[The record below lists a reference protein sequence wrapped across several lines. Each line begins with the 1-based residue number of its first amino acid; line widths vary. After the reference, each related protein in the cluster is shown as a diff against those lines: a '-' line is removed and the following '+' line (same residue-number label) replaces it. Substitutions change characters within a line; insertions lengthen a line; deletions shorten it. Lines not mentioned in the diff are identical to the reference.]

1 MSHRLNLRFVSVPA
15 ITAASVALS
24 SLAITSDATAQ
35 VDVNRPL
42 PNVLLLVDTSGS
54 MEYLTDGTDVPSDYC
69 DATQPAG
76 NLGGNAMAEMNRWG
90 TLLTV
95 LTGTFDGVGCYR
107 YDRSSAEYR
116 NQFGLGGNDPYDAS
130 YILPYHHRYLSNGCM
145 PMPGAYDI
153 ANVFSW
159 EPDYIEYRPWN
170 NVATTCPAGTFRQ
183 SIDGLLDTYRDRVRF
198 GLFTFD
204 PHTDEGTGLTGG
216 SAWNATTGI
225 EGMWSYHQNWRTGSA
240 NAADGHPPDCSD
252 QMHEVGARNAAA
264 PPWEGRM
271 VPFGSPNATID
282 DIRLTNEHIQQV
294 LLATRPYG
302 ATPLAG
308 MLSDAQHFFTADTDT
323 DLNTGEPFA
332 PYQDDYFQDGCRESY
347 IIVLTDGEP
356 NLELRPYCEML
367 GSTINGDCPYDNPEE
382 IVQQLALMTPSVK
395 TFVVGFGIADS
406 ANCNTMNIPT
416 DISPGGLCDAPSTPT
431 EATCCELQKIAFAG
445 GTGERAFFADDTVS
459 LRSSI
464 SNVLDSI
471 ADETTSRTLPVFAS
485 ATATLAGS
493 SNAEAVAYEFN
504 TSFTPEPGELWQG
517 EIERKRWRCEVV
529 APAGLQPVLQDVDA
543 ARGDDFADNLQSAPM
558 SNSRTFYTVYG
569 DYDGSDIHSDWTI
582 RMDTSIS
589 DGLGTYSGTVETG
602 DDAATA
608 GFAGSKPEA
617 MNMGTMPTECSNQ
630 DLNATTNVDCANKVM
645 YWLLGGDNGGGRPV
659 RKTMLGAIY
668 HSTPVVVDAPRAFV
682 RDEAYDFFAANNAT
696 RPLMLYT
703 ATVDGLLHAFKVA
716 RNDTADPNP
725 VDNLANNEL
734 WSFIPPAVMPR
745 ILSQYPGSQQILLD
759 GRPFVRDIPFERTVG
774 QAAAAGTAGGADYHT
789 VLVAGGYLGGGFYYA
804 LDVTDPEN
812 PEFLWQLAT
821 DDTGARLFGDIS
833 GNPTITSLVLQDGT
847 DVKEVAV
854 AILPGGSG
862 TIVSN
867 TCADVPRQD
876 TNFVH
881 IDSSYPPRP
890 SVNCWTNGPPRSL
903 TIVRLDT
910 GEILRTFRG
919 ALSDGPASINS
930 LATVVPFDAPI
941 VGTPVPYPFNTGQVS
956 NRAYIGDA
964 DGTLWRVDLSSPDP
978 TQWQVDIA
986 FDAYLNTTDGAKDG
1000 QPIATTPTLSVD
1012 EQGNAVILF
1021 STGDQESFD
1030 STAVKGRVYSLTEL
1044 PIPAGGRDFTIDVN
1058 WVLSDT
1064 NGDFQPG
1071 EKVTGPITLFDGAAY
1086 FSTFTPP
1093 PPTESCDVGSGRVW
1107 GVDYRVPDTATTGP
1121 RPMPRFPD
1129 TPSTFK
1135 YYEDLGTNVT
1145 PFGVAVTAE
1154 PPCIETN
1161 STTDD
1166 FVGQHRQVTTSIPPT
1181 YKLRFQTGSTGTKD
1195 AGSVTNVGQV
1205 ALPTPRT
1212 TTYIDSWASVVE

>member
-1 MSHRLNLRFVSVPA
+1 M
-15 ITAASVALS
+15 S
-24 SLAITSDATAQ
+24 SLALSGDAAAQ

-42 PNVLLLVDTSGS
+42 PNVLLLVDSSGS
-54 MEYLTDGTDVPSDYC
+54 MEYLPNGAEMTPAQC
-69 DATQPAG
+69 DATQPPGTAS
-76 NLGGNAMAEMNRWG
+76 AAVMNRWG
-90 TLLTV
+90 SLLQV

-107 YDRSSAEYR
+107 YERSSSAYR
-116 NQFGLGGNDPYDAS
+116 NEFGLGGNDPYDAS
-130 YILPYHHRYLSNGCM
+130 YIIPFHHRYLSNGCM
-145 PMPGAYDI
+145 AAPGNYDT

-159 EPDYIEYRPWN
+159 PADPITYRPWDN
-170 NVATTCPAGTFRQ
+170 IATTCPSGTFRQ
-183 SIDGLLDTYRDRVRF
+183 GIDGLLDTYRDRVRF

-204 PHTDEGTGLTGG
+204 PHTDEGSGLAGATAANAATGL
-216 SAWNATTGI
+216 

-240 NAADGHPPDCSD
+240 NAADGHPPDCSA
-252 QMHEVGARNAAA
+252 QIHEVGARNAAA

-271 VPFGSPNATID
+271 VPFGDPNAPIA
-282 DIRLTNEHIQQV
+282 DIRLTNSWIQEV
-294 LLATRPYG
+294 LLSMRPYG

-308 MLSDAQHFFTADTDT
+308 MLDDAEHFFTADTDV
-323 DLNTGEPFA
+323 DVNTGEPFA
-332 PYQDDYFQDGCRESY
+332 PYQDDFFQDGCRESY
-347 IIVLTDGEP
+347 IIILTDGEP
-356 NLELRPYCEML
+356 NLELRPYCDQA
-367 GSTINGDCPYDNPEE
+367 GSPINGECPYDNPEE
-382 IVQQLALMTPSVK
+382 IVERLALATPSVK
-395 TFVVGFGIADS
+395 TFVVGFGVNDID
-406 ANCNTMNIPT
+406 NGGTIDCNAMNIPA
-416 DISPGGLCDAPSTPT
+416 DISPGGLCDTPPTPT
-431 EATCCELQKIAFAG
+431 VQACCELQKVAYAG
-445 GTGERAFFADDTVS
+445 GTGERAFFAADQS
-459 LRSSI
+459 ALRASI

-493 SNAEAVAYEFN
+493 TNAEAVAYEFN

-517 EIERKRWRCEVV
+517 EIERKRWRCETV
-529 APAGLQPVLQDVDA
+529 AGVYQAVLQDVDA
-543 ARGDDFADNLQSAPM
+543 TRGDDFAENVESAPM
-558 SNSRTFYTVYG
+558 SSNRRFLTVYG
-569 DYDGSDIHSDWTI
+569 DYDGADIHSDWTI
-582 RMDTSIS
+582 RMDTSIT
-589 DGLGTYSGTVETG
+589 DGLGSYSGTVETG
-602 DDAATA
+602 NDAGTA
-608 GFAGSKPEA
+608 GFAGARPEA
-617 MNMGTMPTECSNQ
+617 MGMGTMLPECSNQ
-630 DLNATTNVDCANKVM
+630 DLDALNNIDCANKVM
-645 YWLLGGDNGGGRPV
+645 YWLLGGDNGGDRPV

-682 RDEAYDFFAANNAT
+682 RDEAYDFFAANNST

-703 ATVDGLLHAFKVA
+703 ATVDGQLHAFKVA
-716 RNDTADPNP
+716 RNDSADPSP

-745 ILSQYPGSQQILLD
+745 LISQYPGSQQILLD
-759 GRPFVRDIPFERTVG
+759 GRPVVRDIPFERTVG
-774 QAAAAGTAGGADYHT
+774 QAAAAGTAGGAEFHT

-804 LDVTDPEN
+804 LDVTDPN
-812 PEFLWQLAT
+812 SPEFLWQLAT

-833 GNPTITSLVLQDGT
+833 GNPAITSVVLQDGG

-854 AILPGGSG
+854 AILPGGAG
-862 TIVSN
+862 DIVSN

-876 TNFVH
+876 TNFAH
-881 IDSSYPPRP
+881 IDSSFPPR
-890 SVNCWTNGPPRSL
+890 SAVNCWTNGEARSL
-903 TIVRLDT
+903 TIVRLDN
-910 GEILRTFRG
+910 GEVIRSFRG
-919 ALSDGPASINS
+919 DLADGPASINS
-930 LATVVPFDAPI
+930 LVTVVPFDAPI

-956 NRAYIGDA
+956 NRTYIGDA

-986 FDAYLNTTDGAKDG
+986 FDAYVNTTDAAKDG

-1030 STAVKGRVYSLTEL
+1030 STSVKGRVYSLTEL
-1044 PIPAGGRDFTIDVN
+1044 PVPAGGRDFSIDVN

-1093 PPTESCDVGSGRVW
+1093 PPTESCDVGTGRIW
-1107 GVDYRVPDTATTGP
+1107 GVDYRVPDTVTIGP
-1121 RPMPRFPD
+1121 KPQPRFPD

-1154 PPCIETN
+1154 PPCIETT

-1166 FVGQHRQVTTSIPPT
+1166 FVGQHRQVTTSVPPT
-1181 YKLRFQTGSTGTKD
+1181 YKLRFQTGVSGTKD
-1195 AGSVTNVGQV
+1195 TGSVTNVGSIN
-1205 ALPTPRT
+1205 LPTPRT